1 MLARVR
7 DRDRG
12 TGLRAHGVTGLAEE
26 ASGIPTMWFLPRQTP
41 LITLAILAGFIVA
54 FVLDANVI
62 VVVSGAV
69 FAVLLIGVL
78 FDLYEG
84 PKR

>member
-1 MLARVR
+1 
-7 DRDRG
+7 
-12 TGLRAHGVTGLAEE
+12 
-26 ASGIPTMWFLPRQTP
+26 MWFLPRQTP
-41 LITLAILAGFIVA
+41 LITLAILAGLIVA
-54 FVLDANVI
+54 FVLDANII

-69 FAVLLIGVL
+69 FAVLLMSVV